1 MSKNFDIPNIPD
13 PFNSKTAKVVL
24 ELPNYAYSHSSS
36 AENKTKSFFIGRKR
50 LIERLKNLIVSTTSK
65 TGVYLVAGNRGVG
78 KSSLVDH
85 VISETSLPKNKSK
98 KHSTF
103 FIIAPILI
111 LGLQYFT
118 NRVQD
123 FAAKQDANIFCLVN
137 ILLSGVGLLFLFF
150 IGYKSYLKEN
160 HNKRVALITKAIV
173 WVLLLFKVIVKK
185 LLLLP
190 NSSKECDKDI
200 KRVAPITKAIEW
212 VILLFK
218 AIVEELLLLP
228 DSSNPFVRTRNV
240 IKLACILIL
249 CHVLAC
255 FVYWTHLQVF
265 LCYLLLILLGRFV
278 KFVYKIREQNK
289 SKTKQCIIHKTVNRI
304 WESIRNYLNNYIK
317 NCSRIYLKINFGHD
331 VLKER
336 DILRLI
342 TRTLTTEYNEFCHS
356 LRRTFYW
363 RILSLLIII
372 SISYLFYQKIY
383 IPDLHPLIKQS
394 SLYEKSSQHYLDSSQ
409 TIFWGTYMDN
419 KTGIKDSAQIG
430 KMIIQIKQFYLYQN
444 ISQPYLDSSQ
454 TKSFRTYMDSTMK
467 VKDHAQI
474 DKIIIQVDKAI
485 NRING
490 YVYNMPKYLWY
501 KDNKKHTETKP
512 INYVFWLIVFIF
524 YLLGQLLLRSKLFPT
539 PTHYTIKKQLKRLN
553 ESITYNIE
561 REINMGGSTGNV
573 SAWGKKKTSRLIA
586 DEREIEKELQDI
598 LNNVQKIPMFMAR
611 PEVVIVFDELDKVS
625 PELLNKNETTE
636 EGKRKETMFA
646 PSSGRER
653 QAVILK
659 VLSNMKYFLSTANA
673 KFIFIAG
680 REMYDMYLADI
691 ADRNN
696 YFGSIFNDVIFVPSF
711 LSDTDEQYHH
721 TDLTM
726 ATEGRYNI
734 TALTEV
740 FVCHHLIPE
749 RYSSNEWNL
758 KAYRKYLK
766 DEIYFEIEDTWTV
779 NMKVQKIIA
788 ILQQFIVYL
797 AHTSKGAPKK
807 MMQVFESFII
817 NETPQHSIDKQLLV
831 QKYSKTSFFLSFNYY
846 NQFTLGITSY
856 LVSPI
861 IYRLADANIQQH
873 SDKLLVSTLH
883 FVDYMLKFYS
893 QNFSWRQLDISPEVI
908 ETNHPPE
915 LKAIINDVVT
925 LYGQTH
931 FVKPIISLFD
941 YKFDSPLSH
950 EISFISKMD
959 ERFSAQ
965 FSFSLDESL
974 ALKQYFSNLL
984 KEKQREYEES
994 EGYGKTLIGSISS
1007 LQIILGDLHFLD
1019 DELEVAALYYK
1030 DGMHLLHDKFC
1041 EDNLDSFY
1049 RLIRNQL
1056 KLAYLYEKRKQP
1068 EFAYLLYDEIVESL
1082 TKIHSRGMTFES
1094 LQLFYL
1100 PLLAKLQILEKHY
1113 WVDVNKSEIER
1124 TEEKFQCLISD
1135 IKDKDMKIITADFYS
1150 KVADILYYKNKIF
1163 VEENNENGQG
1173 TKSCQNGAEES
1184 NKNSQNTKSCQNGI
1198 EISHYACKYYKKA
1211 FIALVL
1217 DKGELENDFDKKTIL
1232 QILKENNKAFFIYKK
1247 TNATYCAVMARVL
1260 SDLGDVYFS
1269 ATEEMCDNC
1278 NEEMCDSCNWECKL
1292 NCIKKEINEGKKYT
1306 TDNFWG
1312 NWHKLFTDH
1321 DFELNKFLDD
1331 SKIDT
1336 LNNIELALFLYS
1348 LSAKFYK
1355 KANMYRQSALQIA
1368 KILNCFKL
1376 CLESEIEVLGNEI
1389 RRFDSGYPN
1398 KKTQPHIQYITSRAI
1413 EFLYIANDGL
1423 DMFEMLKRKKDFDN
1437 EASLQYIQVDSEIL
1451 NIIVLQKEVEL
1462 YLSMSK
1468 KAKLADPTKLNDL
1481 YSAYI
1486 ISQYRINYS
1495 VSARVHQLNLKAKLN
1510 LETYNIIKKESH
1522 DIIHIP
1528 IAILR
1533 ELIKRKVKPRVYYD
1547 VLSILAAGDNIWKEN
1562 SMVWKIFSGE
1572 NAIKEFKKETKK
1584 IIALLE
1590 FLVADSI
1597 FCYTKILRLIK
1608 TSDDSY
1614 IFNHRFFADIYRKL
1628 ADWTEIYNV
1637 FKNICN
1643 DNDLISALAQHNI
1656 DKEVIEKTIS
1666 TMEKY
1671 MEQLLGEGF
1680 KEQLLLRYYSQ
1691 MAFSHYYKSRET
1703 HTGGSAYFNLLEQ
1716 MYFIKGDYDD
1726 ITSHF
1731 NVAEERFMI
1740 NNTERYKKHLETLKT
1755 ANEKSSLYKIDNYF
1769 EKKTT

>member
-1 MSKNFDIPNIPD
+1 MPQKPDIPDEKFDIPD
-13 PFNSKTAKVVL
+13 QFNSKTAKVVL

-36 AENKTKSFFIGRKR
+36 AENKTKSFFLGRKR

-78 KSSLVDH
+78 KSSLVDK
-85 VISETSLPKNKSK
+85 VINETSLPKNKSK

-103 FIIAPILI
+103 FIITPILI

-118 NRVQD
+118 GRVQG
-123 FAAKQDANIFCLVN
+123 FATNKIVN
-137 ILLSGVGLLFLFF
+137 IVLSFVGLLLLFF
-150 IGYKSYLKEN
+150 IGYKSYLREK
-160 HNKRVALITKAIV
+160 
-173 WVLLLFKVIVKK
+173 
-185 LLLLP
+185 P
-190 NSSKECDKDI
+190 KECDKDN
-200 KRVAPITKAIEW
+200 KPVSSITKAM
-212 VILLFK
+212 VN
-218 AIVEELLLLP
+218 ELLLWP
-228 DSSNPFVRTRNV
+228 DSSNPFVRTQNV
-240 IKLACILIL
+240 IKLACILIF
-249 CHVLAC
+249 CHVLSP
-255 FVYWTHLQVF
+255 FVNYIHSLVF
-265 LCYLLLILLGRFV
+265 LCYLLFGGIV
-278 KFVYKIREQNK
+278 KFSIDTYKIYQKNK
-289 SKTKQCIIHKTVNRI
+289 SKDKQCNIIGIVWNRTQK
-304 WESIRNYLNNYIK
+304 YIK
-317 NCSRIYLKINFGHD
+317 YSFKKIDDYIRNCSRVYLKINFGHD

-342 TRTLTTEYNEFCHS
+342 TRTLTTEYNEFCNS

-363 RILSLLIII
+363 RILSLLIILFL
-372 SISYLFYQKIY
+372 SYLFYQSIY
-383 IPDLHPLIKQS
+383 KSDSHPLIKQYH
-394 SLYEKSSQHYLDSSQ
+394 LCEKDSQTYTNSSQVDKVV
-409 TIFWGTYMDN
+409 N
-419 KTGIKDSAQIG
+419 
-430 KMIIQIKQFYLYQN
+430 
-444 ISQPYLDSSQ
+444 
-454 TKSFRTYMDSTMK
+454 RTYMDSTKETESIAKIDKMIIQVNTLK
-467 VKDHAQI
+467 IEGTAKI
-474 DKIIIQVDKAI
+474 DKIIIQIDKAI
-485 NRING
+485 NRI
-490 YVYNMPKYLWY
+490 
-501 KDNKKHTETKP
+501 KDYIGNLFVSLP
-512 INYVFWLIVFIF
+512 IDYVFLLIIFMF

-539 PTHYTIKKQLKRLN
+539 HYTIKKQLKQLN
-553 ESITYNIE
+553 EIITYHFE
-561 REINMGGSTGNV
+561 REINIGGGIVNV
-573 SAWGKKKTSRLIA
+573 NAGTKKKTSRLIA

-611 PEVVIVFDELDKVS
+611 PEFVIVFDELDKVS

-636 EGKRKETMFA
+636 EGKIKETMFA
-646 PSSGRER
+646 SSSSRER

-711 LSDTDEQYHH
+711 LSDTDEQYHR

-749 RYSSNEWNL
+749 DYTSNEQNL
-758 KAYRKYLK
+758 KTYKEYLK
-766 DEIYFEIEDTWTV
+766 EKIYSKEENKWTI
-779 NMKVQKIIA
+779 NMKIQKIIA
-788 ILQQFIVYL
+788 ILQQFIIYL

-807 MMQVFESFII
+807 MMQVFESFIV
-817 NETPQHSIDKQLLV
+817 NEKPLCSVDKQLFV
-831 QKYSKTSFFLSFNYY
+831 QKYANTSFFLSFNYY

-861 IYRLADANIQQH
+861 IYRLADANIQKH

-984 KEKQREYEES
+984 REKQREYEKS
-994 EGYGKTLIGSISS
+994 KGYGKTLIGSISS

-1041 EDNLDSFY
+1041 EDNLDFFY

-1113 WVDVNKSEIER
+1113 WVDVNKNEIER

-1184 NKNSQNTKSCQNGI
+1184 NENSQNTKSCQNGI

-1211 FIALVL
+1211 FIVLVL
-1217 DKGELENDFDKKTIL
+1217 DEEEQENDFDKKTIL
-1232 QILKENNKAFFIYKK
+1232 QILKESNKASFIYKK

-1260 SDLGDVYFS
+1260 SDWGDVYFS
-1269 ATEEMCDNC
+1269 AKKEMCDG
-1278 NEEMCDSCNWECKL
+1278 CDLDCKL
-1292 NCIKKEINEGKKYT
+1292 KEEYCVKKEVNGEEKYCT
-1306 TDNFWG
+1306 LDTFWE
-1312 NWHKLFTDH
+1312 NWHKLFTH
-1321 DFELNKFLDD
+1321 HEFKLNDFLGDFDEKF
-1331 SKIDT
+1331 T

-1348 LSAKFYK
+1348 LSVKFYK
-1355 KANMYRQSALQIA
+1355 KANMYRQSALQIT

-1376 CLESEIEVLGNEI
+1376 CLEREIEVLGNEI
-1389 RRFDSGYPN
+1389 RRFDSGPPN
-1398 KKTQPHIQYITSRAI
+1398 EKTQPHIQYITSRAI

-1423 DMFEMLKRKKDFDN
+1423 DMFEILKRKKDFDDK
-1437 EASLQYIQVDSEIL
+1437 EIPLQYIQVDSEIL

-1462 YLSMSK
+1462 YLSMHEND
-1468 KAKLADPTKLNDL
+1468 KLVDKLNDL
-1481 YSAYI
+1481 YNTYI

-1510 LETYNIIKKESH
+1510 WETYNIIKKEFILTSIPKDRVDD
-1522 DIIHIP
+1522 DILG
-1528 IAILR
+1528 ILTISDDKW
-1533 ELIKRKVKPRVYYD
+1533 ED
-1547 VLSILAAGDNIWKEN
+1547 
-1562 SMVWKIFSGE
+1562 SMVRKIFSGTNEITEIKNE
-1572 NAIKEFKKETKK
+1572 NKKM
-1584 IIALLE
+1584 IALLE

-1637 FKNICN
+1637 FKTIRN
-1643 DNDLISALAQHNI
+1643 DNDR
-1656 DKEVIEKTIS
+1656 IS
-1666 TMEKY
+1666 TFTQNTIDEKEKEKIVQYLKKNMLEKY

-1680 KEQLLLRYYSQ
+1680 KEQLSNRYYRQ
-1691 MAFSHYYKSRET
+1691 MAFSHYHKSIET

-1726 ITSHF
+1726 VTSHF

-1740 NNTERYKKHLETLKT
+1740 NNTERYKEYLKTLKT
-1755 ANEKSSLYKIDNYF
+1755 DNEKSSLYNIDKYF

>member
-1 MSKNFDIPNIPD
+1 MPQKSDIPDDKFDIPD
-13 PFNSKTAKVVL
+13 QFNSKTAKVVL

-50 LIERLKNLIVSTTSK
+50 LIDRLKNLIVSATSK

-78 KSSLVDH
+78 KSSLVDK
-85 VISETSLPKNKSK
+85 VMNATSLPKNKSK
-98 KHSTF
+98 KYSTF
-103 FIIAPILI
+103 FIIVPILI

-118 NRVQD
+118 NRVQY
-123 FAAKQDANIFCLVN
+123 FAAKDCANLYIYEWFVN
-137 ILLSGVGLLFLFF
+137 ILLSIVGLLFLFF
-150 IGYKSYLKEN
+150 VIADKSYLRETPKECEKD
-160 HNKRVALITKAIV
+160 NKRVGLITKVVSDITKIIIVFYLITKAIV
-173 WVLLLFKVIVKK
+173 K
-185 LLLLP
+185 
-190 NSSKECDKDI
+190 
-200 KRVAPITKAIEW
+200 
-212 VILLFK
+212 
-218 AIVEELLLLP
+218 ELLLLP
-228 DSSNPFVRTRNV
+228 DSSNPFLRTQNV
-240 IKLACILIL
+240 IKLACILIF
-249 CHVLAC
+249 CHVSAYL
-255 FVYWTHLQVF
+255 VNYTHLQFF
-265 LCYLLLILLGRFV
+265 LFYLVLILFGGV
-278 KFVYKIREQNK
+278 IKFAIDTYKIWLKNK
-289 SKTKQCIIHKTVNRI
+289 SKDKQRIINRI
-304 WESIRNYLNNYIK
+304 VKDRILEYIKYPFKKVNNYIE
-317 NCSRIYLKINFGHD
+317 NCSRVYLKINFGHD

-342 TRTLTTEYNEFCHS
+342 TRTLTTEYNVFCHS
-356 LRRTFYW
+356 WRHMFYW
-363 RILSLLIII
+363 RILSLLIIL

-394 SLYEKSSQHYLDSSQ
+394 RLYQNSSQPYLDSSRVESYLND
-409 TIFWGTYMDN
+409 TA
-419 KTGIKDSAQIG
+419 GIKDSAKIG
-430 KMIIQIKQFYLYQN
+430 KTIIQIKQSYSYQN
-444 ISQPYLDSSQ
+444 SSQSYLDSSQ
-454 TKSFRTYMDSTMK
+454 TKSFKTSMDSTMK
-467 VKDHAQI
+467 VEYPAQI

-485 NRING
+485 NRIKG
-490 YVYNMPKYLWY
+490 YVYNMPKYFWY
-501 KDNKKHTETKP
+501 KENKKHDETKP
-512 INYVFWLIVFIF
+512 INYAFWLIVFIF
-524 YLLGQLLLRSKLFPT
+524 YLLSQLLLRSKLFPT

-586 DEREIEKELQDI
+586 DEREIEKELQNI
-598 LNNVQKIPMFMAR
+598 LNNIQKIPMFMAR
-611 PEVVIVFDELDKVS
+611 PEFVIVFDELDKVS

-636 EGKRKETMFA
+636 EGKIKETMFA
-646 PSSGRER
+646 PSSSRER

-659 VLSNMKYFLSTANA
+659 VLSNMKYFLFTVNA

-696 YFGSIFNDVIFVPSF
+696 HFGSIFNDVIFVPSF
-711 LSDTDEQYHH
+711 LSDTDEQYHY

-749 RYSSNEWNL
+749 DYPSIEWNL
-758 KAYRKYLK
+758 KTYKEYLK
-766 DEIYFEIEDTWTV
+766 KEIYSEKIEDKWTV
-779 NMKVQKIIA
+779 NMKIQKIIA
-788 ILQQFIVYL
+788 ILQQFIIYL

-807 MMQVFESFII
+807 MMQVFESFIV
-817 NETPQHSIDKQLLV
+817 NEKPLCSVDKQLFV
-831 QKYSKTSFFLSFNYY
+831 QKYANTLFFLSFNYY

-931 FVKPIISLFD
+931 FAKPIISLFD

-984 KEKQREYEES
+984 KEKQREYEKS

-1030 DGMHLLHDKFC
+1030 DGMHLFQDKLC

-1049 RLIRNQL
+1049 RLIRNKL

-1068 EFAYLLYDEIVESL
+1068 EFAHLLYDEIVQSIM
-1082 TKIHSRGMTFES
+1082 KIRRRGMTFGSSGMTFES

-1100 PLLAKLQILEKHY
+1100 PLLAKLQILEKRY
-1113 WVDVNKSEIER
+1113 CVYINDSDITLIEK
-1124 TEEKFQCLISD
+1124 EFNCLISV
-1135 IKDKDMKIITADFYS
+1135 IKDNAIKILTADFYS
-1150 KVADILYYKNKIF
+1150 KVADILYYKNKNS
-1163 VEENNENGQG
+1163 VK
-1173 TKSCQNGAEES
+1173 KSDKDNQSQEDCQKDMEDY
-1184 NKNSQNTKSCQNGI
+1184 QKSI

-1217 DKGELENDFDKKTIL
+1217 DEEEQENKFDGKTIL
-1232 QILKENNKAFFIYKK
+1232 EILKENNKAFFIYKK

-1260 SDLGDVYFS
+1260 SDWGDVYFS
-1269 ATEEMCDNC
+1269 AKKEMCDG
-1278 NEEMCDSCNWECKL
+1278 CDSGCKL
-1292 NCIKKEINEGKKYT
+1292 KEEYCVKKEVNGEEKYRT
-1306 TDNFWG
+1306 SDTFWK
-1312 NWHKLFTDH
+1312 NWHELFTNH
-1321 DFELNKFLDD
+1321 EFKLNDFLGKFDEK
-1331 SKIDT
+1331 ST

-1355 KANMYRQSALQIA
+1355 KANMYRQSALQIT

-1376 CLESEIEVLGNEI
+1376 CLKRKIWIHGKEICNFKYL
-1389 RRFDSGYPN
+1389 
-1398 KKTQPHIQYITSRAI
+1398 QYIASRAI

-1423 DMFEMLKRKKDFDN
+1423 DMFEILKRKKDFGDDIDKKDFGDDIDKKDFDDDLN
-1437 EASLQYIQVDSEIL
+1437 IKDKTLLQYIQVDSEII

-1462 YLSMSK
+1462 YLSMPENNN
-1468 KAKLADPTKLNDL
+1468 LADPTKLNDL

-1510 LETYNIIKKESH
+1510 LETYNIIKKELYGIIPPLKKEH
-1522 DIIHIP
+1522 GVYEDI
-1528 IAILR
+1528 
-1533 ELIKRKVKPRVYYD
+1533 
-1547 VLSILAAGDNIWKEN
+1547 LSILTVRDDEWKESN
-1562 SMVWKIFSGE
+1562 VVWKIFSGKHE
-1572 NAIKEFKKETKK
+1572 IKKRTKK
-1584 IIALLE
+1584 DKKMIMLLE

-1637 FKNICN
+1637 FKNIRK
-1643 DNDLISALAQHNI
+1643 DNDLIAQLNI

-1680 KEQLLLRYYSQ
+1680 KEQLSSRYYRQ

-1740 NNTERYKKHLETLKT
+1740 NNTERYKEHLETLKT
-1755 ANEKSSLYKIDNYF
+1755 DNEKSYLYKTDNYF
-1769 EKKTT
+1769 EKK